1 MDLLT
6 LNIRAHSMEISDNEL
21 TLLLNKGSKNA
32 FATLYERYGR
42 RIYLFALGYLKSDSD
57 AEELVQD
64 VFVKLWERRTSLDEQ
79 KNLKAYIFKIVVNT
93 IYDII
98 RKRNVEQAFLD
109 FAAGK
114 TNNTDD
120 VWDKVVYNDML
131 THVNSLVDA
140 MPEQRR
146 KIFKMSKETGLTNDE
161 IAIKLGISKRTVE
174 NQLYRATLFLKDNL
188 GSNMVLMLLYYY
200 LFH

>member
-64 VFVKLWERRTSLDEQ
+64 VFVKLWERRASLDEQ

-109 FAAGK
+109 FAAEK
-114 TNNTDD
+114 TNNADD
-120 VWDKVVYNDML
+120 VWNQVVYNDML

>member
-1 MDLLT
+1 
-6 LNIRAHSMEISDNEL
+6 MEISDNEL